1 MRLVLGHESA
11 HLRQRHHLAAQF
23 SVALAHAF
31 GRVWLFRRAAQQVP
45 RLLEMAADDGAVRV
59 ERATKVAGDR
69 AAVRRRLAHA
79 LVTLAGAQA
88 APAGALGAGGSAV
101 ARVRRLSG
109 PRVRPRP
116 PEIVLLVAGA
126 GLALAGCFCC
136 HSARRVRGGH
146 AGLRGR
152 AGLIRQSRHLLSAI
166 VDAVQEVLPRGPAM
180 ARRSSL

>member
-1 MRLVLGHESA
+1 MLDDDQVRLVLAHESA
-11 HLRQRHHLAAQF
+11 HLRQRHHLASQF

-31 GRVWLFRRAAQQVP
+31 GRVWPFRRAAQQVP
-45 RLLEMAADDGAVRV
+45 RLLEMAADDGAMRV
-59 ERATKVAGDR
+59 ERAAMVAGDR

-126 GLALAGCFCC
+126 GVALAELLSVAMAPAVCAAAMPVC
-136 HSARRVRGGH
+136 V
-146 AGLRGR
+146 AGLG
-152 AGLIRQSRHLLSAI
+152 
-166 VDAVQEVLPRGPAM
+166 
-180 ARRSSL
+180 